1 MSLSA
6 KEMSQLFLKSYLN
19 KNNEITYNIRKDGN
33 MSIASKGIFAYIDF
47 VGKEPDTNL
56 IARLRMDIN
65 NQNLNEYKS
74 LCRANTA
81 THAIGNWGNTV
92 TEVLLNDEDN
102 IDLYIEIFEIARK
115 SRK

>member
-6 KEMSQLFLKSYLN
+6 KEISDLFINSYRA
-19 KNNEITYNIRKDGN
+19 KNENITYNVRKDGN
-33 MSIASKGIFAYIDF
+33 ISITSKGIFAYLDF
-47 VGKEPDTNL
+47 EGKEPNTNL
-56 IARLRMDIN
+56 IARLRIDIN
-65 NQNLNEYKS
+65 NQNLSEYKS

-81 THAIGNWGNTV
+81 NHPIGTWGDTV

-102 IDLYIEIFEIARK
+102 IELYIEIFEIARK